1 MGERFRVP
9 ASVGRVMQ
17 WQWPRE
23 FPIAQFPNAP
33 LIVALAASGA
43 ARVTHG
49 SAHAA
54 CRSVFYMA
62 LTVWAYEEA
71 RRGDNWFRRALGG
84 AALLYIASSVAG
96 ELPG

>member
-1 MGERFRVP
+1 MP
-9 ASVGRVMQ
+9 TSVARVMQ

-23 FPIAQFPNAP
+23 FPVAQFPNPP
-33 LIVALAASGA
+33 LIVALAAGGA
-43 ARVTHG
+43 ARLTHG

-54 CRSVFYMA
+54 SRSVFYMG

-71 RRGDNWFRRALGG
+71 RRGTNWFRRALGVG
-84 AALLYIASSVAG
+84 ALLYIASSIAG